1 MTLSKTKDNL
11 RIVAKN
17 RKARFQFAILDCFE
31 AGIALRG
38 AEVKS
43 LRAGKVSIQESY
55 ATIDGGEIFLVNMD
69 IAPYENRGFV
79 QLERKRRRKLL
90 LHRREIKRLTGKVQ
104 EKGLTLV
111 PLRVYFLRG
120 FAKVEIGLA
129 RGKSHHDK
137 RHDIRKRDAKRD
149 MDRAMSR
156 RR

>member
-1 MTLSKTKDNL
+1 LPKNEENL

-17 RKARFQFAILDCFE
+17 RKARYQFAILDCFE

-55 ATIDGGEIFLVNMD
+55 ATLDGGEVFLVNMD

-90 LHRREIKRLTGKVQ
+90 LHRREIKRLTGKVH

-129 RGKSHHDK
+129 RGKSHYDR